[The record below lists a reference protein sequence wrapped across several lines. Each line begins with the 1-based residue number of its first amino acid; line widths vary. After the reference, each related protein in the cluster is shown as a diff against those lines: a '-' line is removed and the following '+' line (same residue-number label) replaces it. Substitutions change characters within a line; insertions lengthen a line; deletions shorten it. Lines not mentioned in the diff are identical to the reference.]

1 MHKKVNKGT
10 NSGCLD
16 NQYRWRT

>member
-16 NQYRWRT
+16 NQYR